1 MKILMPWRN
10 GLNFTH
16 GGGYTYR
23 DDRILARICVGG
35 SDVDYYGWISG
46 PSFMNGELFVYNWR
60 EINGIWNDN
69 SKKLTAASEAEAKML
84 VDAELTKLGYKLLE
98 DGDKLLCLV

>member
-10 GLNFTH
+10 GLNFSN
-16 GGGYTYR
+16 GVGYAYR
-23 DDRILARICVGG
+23 EHRILARICVGG
-35 SDVDYYGWISG
+35 SDVDYYGWILR
-46 PSFMNGELFVYNWR
+46 NGEVFMYNWR